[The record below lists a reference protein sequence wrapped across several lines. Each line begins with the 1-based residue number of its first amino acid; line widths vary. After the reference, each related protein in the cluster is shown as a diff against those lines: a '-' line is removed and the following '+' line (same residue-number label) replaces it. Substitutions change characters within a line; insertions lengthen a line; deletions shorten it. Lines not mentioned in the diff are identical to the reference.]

1 MRPAFDADR
10 ADALNRWQR
19 KLALQFDG
27 GLHVDLV
34 KATHWRLYIKEPGDL
49 LFRYL
54 MLELSS
60 VEGCNSV
67 KEAHKRIQEAIDR
80 LELALGVFMPIGK
93 AKP

>member
-1 MRPAFDADR
+1 MGPAFDADR

-27 GLHVDLV
+27 GLHADLV
-34 KATHWRLYIKEPGDL
+34 KAIHWRLYIKEPGDL

-60 VEGCNSV
+60 VEGCDSV
-67 KEAHKRIQEAIDR
+67 KKVRKRIKEAIDR
-80 LELALGVFMPIGK
+80 LELALGVFTPTGR
-93 AKP
+93 AKR